1 MKKIFLLIVIITF
14 SLTSCD
20 RESNGGVDF
29 IPENTNFNFDSRLP
43 ESFQSN
49 PEISARIGQM
59 QSITNSCGVLM
70 NSMTSSRVT
79 VLNRN
84 SNHSSR
90 NSNLTNNSNLPNQYT
105 WVYGSYVIVYAYG
118 IVGDNYEFEY
128 TINLN
133 GDLFY
138 EASGYQAV
146 DGTSGHWEANFSNG
160 IDYNVVYDW
169 SINSAGDIHIESVFT
184 LGNDTLNYE
193 FNLNSDNSGDLT
205 YILNLDTLFEMSW
218 NSLGHG
224 SYIIN
229 GVVFNF

>member
-1 MKKIFLLIVIITF
+1 MKKIFLLIVLI
-14 SLTSCD
+14 SLSFNSCD

-59 QSITNSCGVLM
+59 QSITNACGVLM

-79 VLNRN
+79 VLSRN

-90 NSNLTNNSNLPNQYT
+90 NSNLPNQYT
-105 WVYGSYVIVYAYG
+105 WVYGSYVIEYAYG
-118 IVGDNYEFEY
+118 IVGNNYEFEY

-133 GDLFY
+133 GNLFY

-146 DGTSGHWEANFSNG
+146 DGTSGHWEAIFFNG

-205 YILNLDTLFEMSW
+205 YSYNQDIIFEMSW
-218 NSLGHG
+218 NALGRG
-224 SYIIN
+224 SYTLN
-229 GVVFNF
+229 GVTYSF

>member
-29 IPENTNFNFDSRLP
+29 IPKNTNFNFDSRLP

-49 PEISARIGQM
+49 PDISARIGQM
-59 QSITNSCGVLM
+59 QSITNASGVFM

-84 SNHSSR
+84 SNHSSK
-90 NSNLTNNSNLPNQYT
+90 NSHLTNNYT
-105 WVYGSYVIVYAYG
+105 WVYESYVVIYSFG

-128 TINLN
+128 SINLN

-146 DGTSGHWEANFSNG
+146 DGTSGHWEASFTNS

-184 LGNDTLNYE
+184 LGNDTLEYE
-193 FNLNSDNSGDLT
+193 FNLLSDNSGDLT
-205 YILNLDTLFEMSW
+205 YILNQDTLFEMSW

-229 GVVFNF
+229 GEVFNF

>member
-1 MKKIFLLIVIITF
+1 MITL

-49 PEISARIGQM
+49 PEISARMGQM
-59 QSITNSCGVLM
+59 QSITNACGVLM
-70 NSMTSSRVT
+70 NSMRSNRVT
-79 VLNRN
+79 VL
-84 SNHSSR
+84 SR
-90 NSNLTNNSNLPNQYT
+90 NSNYSSKNSNLTNQYT

-169 SINSAGDIHIESVFT
+169 SINSAGDIHIESEFT

-193 FNLNSDNSGDLT
+193 FNLNSNNSGNLT
-205 YILNLDTLFEMSW
+205 YVYNQDTIFEMSW
-218 NSLGHG
+218 NATGHG
-224 SYIIN
+224 SYTLN
-229 GVVFNF
+229 GVTYPF

>member
-1 MKKIFLLIVIITF
+1 MKKIFLLIVLITL
-14 SLTSCD
+14 SLNSCD

-49 PEISARIGQM
+49 PEISARMGQM
-59 QSITNSCGVLM
+59 QSITNVCGALM
-70 NSMTSSRVT
+70 NSMRSSRVT

-84 SNHSSR
+84 SNHSSK
-90 NSNLTNNSNLPNQYT
+90 NSHLTNNYT
-105 WVYGSYVIVYAYG
+105 WVYGSYVVVYSFG

-133 GDLFY
+133 GNPFY

-146 DGTSGHWEANFSNG
+146 DGSSGHWEANFSNG

-184 LGNDTLNYE
+184 LGSDTLNYE

-205 YILNLDTLFEMSW
+205 YKLNSVILFEMSW

-224 SYIIN
+224 SYILN
-229 GVVFNF
+229 GEVFGF